1 VKSEYTSEGR
11 KIDIALFDQYGR
23 SDDIKYNFLIELKY
37 IKKSQAESETMK
49 SVRDSAARQMKEYL
63 NLKEFRDNQKIKGL
77 IYIIV
82 KDKIVY
88 FEEVKR

>member
-1 VKSEYTSEGR
+1 
-11 KIDIALFDQYGR
+11 
-23 SDDIKYNFLIELKY
+23 
-37 IKKSQAESETMK
+37 MK

-63 NLKEFRDNQKIKGL
+63 NLKEFRNNQKIKGL